1 MVSRRQAHRALKK
14 ALLALPEGTDGDHTV
29 RPPNKPIKLYSGVF
43 EVRQEGIPIKVQGT
57 IEQHWYPYSLV
68 RFKGRPTGKW
78 IPELGDAKLRIPK
91 HFTMAA
97 ALVTEFSLG
106 TRPRVSG
113 LVSGIVRIGQ
123 NRAVRAIKFYLPNFH
138 NYVGSR
144 VRFIRGDRIWS
155 SASRITLS
163 ADGWRVFIDQ
173 EPEYH
178 KLHGL
183 LKARGGFGLGHVC
196 LLTRSDG
203 SRFKVHEASDFL
215 STLHFFLSFV
225 RGLWCGPIIVTGVGG
240 RGTLW
245 TEWGSWRISDWRG
258 VPSWFPKHDVNG
270 LDQAFREFRRLW
282 SSSTWNEPLREL
294 VHWYIEANLHAGALE
309 GGLILGHTALELLAC
324 MHVVVDK
331 KLVPIK
337 PFNDLHSPQRLEMA
351 LGHLK
356 IPVALPVELP
366 GVARLATL
374 KGLTS
379 GPQVLSK
386 VRNALVHPT
395 PTNRN
400 FLAQATKRDRYELV
414 QLCLSYLE
422 LGILAVLD
430 YQGEYVTRLKAGV
443 TMAEA
448 TTKVPWV

>member
-1 MVSRRQAHRALKK
+1 MVSRREAHRERRNAF
-14 ALLALPEGTDGDHTV
+14 LALPKGTDGDHNV
-29 RPPNKPIKLYSGVF
+29 RPPNKPIKLYGGVF
-43 EVRQEGIPIKVQGT
+43 EIHQDGIPIKMQGT
-57 IEQHWYPYSLV
+57 IEQHWYPYPGV

-78 IPELGDAKLRIPK
+78 VPDLGDARLRIPK
-91 HFTMAA
+91 RFTTADVQ
-97 ALVTEFSLG
+97 VTQCTQG
-106 TRPRVSG
+106 TRPRASG
-113 LVSGIVRIGQ
+113 LISGVVRIGQ
-123 NRAVRAIKFYLPNFH
+123 NRAIRAIKFYLPNFH
-138 NYVGSR
+138 NYVGSP
-144 VRFIRGDRIWS
+144 VRFVRRDRMWR

-163 ADGWRVFIDQ
+163 ADGWRVVIDQ
-173 EPEYH
+173 DPEYR
-178 KLHGL
+178 KLHDL

-245 TEWGSWRISDWRG
+245 TEWGSWRISDWRS
-258 VPSWFPKHDVNG
+258 VPSWFPTNDLNG
-270 LDQAFREFRRLW
+270 LDHAFKGFRRLW

-294 VHWYIEANLHAGALE
+294 VHWYVEANLHAGALE
-309 GGLILGHTALELLAC
+309 GGLILGHTALELLAW

-351 LGHLK
+351 LSRLK

-379 GPQVLSK
+379 GPQILSR
-386 VRNALVHPT
+386 VRNVLVHPT
-395 PTNRN
+395 PTNRK
-400 FLAQATKRDRYELV
+400 FFARATTRDRYELV

-430 YQGEYVTRLKAGV
+430 YQGDYVTRLKAGV
-443 TMAEA
+443 SVAEA
-448 TTKVPWV
+448 TTKVPWI